1 MGDPWNV
8 LFAQGALGWGPVSV
22 PPKRGWW
29 QVLHLERLMLTHDLV
44 SRIFTV
50 KQGSLFV
57 SLSNLHN
64 ITHVLRM
71 LLPNFPCIPTENVL
85 LVYKGL
91 LLTLSFRAH
100 DFVSIYF
107 TLQYFALVWNICV
120 SGFIIHILR
129 QQGITFCPCKTY
141 FVYGYFCPH
150 GCLCNMSMQCP

>member
-71 LLPNFPCIPTENVL
+71 RLPNFPCIPTENVL
-85 LVYKGL
+85 LVYTGL

-107 TLQYFALVWNICV
+107 TSQLSFKVFCIGMEYLCKWIYNPCSPATV
-120 SGFIIHILR
+120 HYILS
-129 QQGITFCPCKTY
+129 
-141 FVYGYFCPH
+141 
-150 GCLCNMSMQCP
+150 L